1 MTITWVQ
8 NSASAIRFD
17 SLSMT
22 YAKNARQLP
31 AKPEIGLVEY
41 QRSPERIERVKDRGN
56 RRCPA
61 GEERLVADRAD
72 GKQRAGLPVPKSPRK
87 QRYGKSLKAS

>member
-17 SLSMT
+17 SLSMS

-31 AKPEIGLVEY
+31 LSGAGT
-41 QRSPERIERVKDRGN
+41 KDAALG
-56 RRCPA
+56 
-61 GEERLVADRAD
+61 V
-72 GKQRAGLPVPKSPRK
+72 Q
-87 QRYGKSLKAS
+87 